1 MRGLFNWKSVISK
14 FNFFFRF
21 FFPSPPYQDVETNQ
35 KYTWY
40 YVPLMFSEMYVYVI
54 YNIFK
59 LCLIEIQILSIVFVS
74 AYFFL

>member
-1 MRGLFNWKSVISK
+1 MVILSFFLSIAEKKTQRWEDCSTGKEWSVNLTLFFCPHLIKMWKQT
-14 FNFFFRF
+14 R
-21 FFPSPPYQDVETNQ
+21 

-59 LCLIEIQILSIVFVS
+59 LCLI
-74 AYFFL
+74 